1 MAAFVFELEVVL
13 EQRRRVEKDRQRAL
27 GEVLSQRVAV
37 LQRVE
42 DVYAGMRSG
51 HDELRAILRPEAGLV
66 PIDRVRRQASSS
78 LHAIVLVQRAAIEL
92 AGINKRI
99 EAARAELLKASISR
113 KAVETLRERR
123 YRAWKL
129 EQDRLE
135 AAAQDDL
142 NVMRHGRRGE
152 ASVEGVALGAE
163 A

>member
-13 EQRRRVEKDRQRAL
+13 EQRRRIEKDRQRAL

-42 DVYAGMRSG
+42 DVYASMRTG
-51 HDELRAILRPEAGLV
+51 HDELRTILRPEAGLV

-113 KAVETLRERR
+113 KAVETLRDRR

-129 EQDRLE
+129 EQDRRE
-135 AAAQDDL
+135 AAALDDL
-142 NVMRHGRRGE
+142 NVMRHGRRE
-152 ASVEGVALGAE
+152 ESSVEAATLGAE